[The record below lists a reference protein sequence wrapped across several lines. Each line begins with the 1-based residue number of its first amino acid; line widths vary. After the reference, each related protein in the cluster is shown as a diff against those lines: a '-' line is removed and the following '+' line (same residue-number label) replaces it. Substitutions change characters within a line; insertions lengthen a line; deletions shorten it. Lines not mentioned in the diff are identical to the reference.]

1 MCKLGDKTFK
11 KNEEEIETDM
21 AREEIQVSKIR
32 DLIRRETDR
41 ELRQTE
47 SSRNNQL
54 PKGES

>member
-47 SSRNNQL
+47 SSRNHQL